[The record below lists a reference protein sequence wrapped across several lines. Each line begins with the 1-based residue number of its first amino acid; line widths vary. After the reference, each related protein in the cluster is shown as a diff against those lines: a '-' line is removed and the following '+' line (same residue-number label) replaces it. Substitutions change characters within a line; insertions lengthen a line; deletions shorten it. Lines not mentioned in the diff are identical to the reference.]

1 MKLINKLNIN
11 QTIYQ
16 IDPYQPGKSNL
27 SGKDKIVKLS
37 SNENPLGCSK
47 QVTKQISDF
56 CKDLQLYP
64 DGDAALLKQQIAITN
79 NIAKENIICGCGS
92 DEIIN
97 LIINGF
103 CKEGDEIIY
112 SEYGFLMYKLYAL
125 AAGVKPVAAK
135 ETNLKT
141 DINNILQMVTD
152 KTRIVFIANPNNP
165 TGSYI
170 NADILTELRKKLP
183 QNILLVIDGA
193 YAEYVLE
200 DDYESGF
207 NLVAKYDN
215 VIATRTFSKIYGLA
229 ALRCGYAYM
238 HVDLI
243 DILNRIRSPFNVNN
257 IAQNAAIIALQDQ
270 DFVKYSQEHNQY
282 YLQEFAKKF
291 NNLGLKFYPTIANF
305 MLVDLGSKQKAQN
318 FSDFLN
324 QQGIIVRLVAAYN
337 LPNMARITIG
347 NATENQILFDSL
359 NKYFSK

>member
-11 QTIYQ
+11 QTIFD
-16 IDPYQPGKSNL
+16 ISPYQPGKSNL
-27 SGKDKIVKLS
+27 TGKDKIIKLS

-47 QVTKQISDF
+47 QVTKKIGDF
-56 CKDLQLYP
+56 CQDLQLYP
-64 DGDAALLKQQIAITN
+64 DGDAFLLKSQIAKIN
-79 NIAKENIICGCGS
+79 NIPKENIICGCGS

-125 AAGVKPVAAK
+125 AAGVKPVSAK
-135 ETNLKT
+135 ESNLTT
-141 DINNILQMVTD
+141 DIDNVLQMLTD

-170 NADILTELRKKLP
+170 TYDKLKELRKKLP

-193 YAEYVLE
+193 YAEYVLQ
-200 DDYESGF
+200 DDYENGF
-207 NLVAKYDN
+207 NLVAEYDN

-238 HVDLI
+238 HADLI

-270 DFVKYSQEHNQY
+270 EFVKDSQQHNKY
-282 YLQEFAKKF
+282 YLQEFSKEF
-291 NNLGLKFYPTIANF
+291 NALGIKFYPTIANF
-305 MLVDLGSKQKAQN
+305 VLIDLDNAQRAKN
-318 FSDFLN
+318 FSSFLN

-337 LPNMARITIG
+337 LPNMVRITIG
-347 NATENQILFDSL
+347 NVKENEVFFDSIK
-359 NKYFSK
+359 KYFSK